1 MESELWVLFASSFMS
16 ATLLP
21 GASEANLIY
30 LVHTS
35 AHSPLILVLIA
46 TLGNSLGGITNYII
60 GIIAA
65 KGIRLRYF
73 EREDLQKSLETLRH
87 YGAFSL
93 LFSWLPIIGDPL
105 CLAAGYLRVHAFWSI
120 LFITLGKLLRY
131 SALVFLL

>member
-1 MESELWVLFASSFMS
+1 MESELWVLFTSSFMS

-21 GASEANLIY
+21 GVSEANIIY

-35 AHSPLILVLIA
+35 SHSSLVLVLIA

-60 GIIAA
+60 GVIAA

-73 EREDLQKSLETLRH
+73 EREDLQKPLKTLQQ
-87 YGAFSL
+87 YGAISL
-93 LFSWLPIIGDPL
+93 LLSWLPILGDPL
-105 CLAAGYLRVHAFWSI
+105 CLAAGYLRVHALWSV